1 MSEKEHNILTK
12 SKYRSAFSG
21 SGMWRKTMLKK
32 TSSLAVSAIIAAA
45 YAALCL
51 LLAPLSFAGLQV
63 RVAEALCVLPFLF
76 PQAVPGLTVGCLLAN
91 IIGVSMG
98 LSVPAD
104 VIFGTLATLIA
115 SVATAKMPSRW
126 LAPLPPVLCNALI
139 VGIMLTVTL
148 GGKDSAPLLYLYNV
162 LSVGT
167 GELIACFG
175 LGLPLLLLFE
185 KNPRLHEIVKRYRN
199 L

>member
-1 MSEKEHNILTK
+1 
-12 SKYRSAFSG
+12 
-21 SGMWRKTMLKK
+21 MLKK

-63 RVAEALCVLPFLF
+63 RIAEALCVLPFLF
-76 PQAVPGLTVGCLLAN
+76 PQAIPGLTVGCLLAN

-104 VIFGTLATLIA
+104 VVFGTLATLLA
-115 SVATAKMPSRW
+115 SLATAKMPSRW

-139 VGIMLTVTL
+139 VGVMLTVTL
-148 GGKDSAPLLYLYNV
+148 GGKDSAPLLYLYNIV
-162 LSVGT
+162 SVGT

-185 KNPRLHEIVKRYRN
+185 KNPRLREIVKRYNN